1 MITPLRGRECTGQQ
15 RGSTRLPTE
24 ARSRCCERQGATEQ
38 EVGGRGLPRNERERV
53 MAAQAGGGWRAIHE
67 KKILQW

>member
-1 MITPLRGRECTGQQ
+1 M
-15 RGSTRLPTE
+15 
-24 ARSRCCERQGATEQ
+24 EQ
-38 EVGGRGLPRNERERV
+38 EMGGRGLPRNERERV